1 MADSENIR
9 IKDIA
14 HMAGVSIGTVDRVL
28 HNRGRV
34 SKKNLQKINEVL
46 AQVNYQP
53 NIIARSLS
61 SKKIYQLVV
70 IIPNFTIGEYW
81 EHISKGIDRALA
93 DFKQYHVNVEKR
105 YFDQFNEI
113 SFKNAIE
120 GIKWENVDGVLIAPL
135 FAELTRLLSKQ
146 LDTFHIPY
154 VYIDSDLEREQRM
167 TFVGTNSQAGGRIAA
182 KLISKNIEVTDSI
195 LIAQI
200 QHIGEES
207 TQAINRQHGFLEY
220 LHEKKFQGRVHNA
233 DLHLMDTASNEHI
246 LNNIFHNYPQIKAAV
261 IFNSKAYVVG
271 EYLAQ
276 KKRHDICLVGYDLIE
291 KNEILLQNGYIEAL
305 IAQHPNSQG
314 YEGIRALCNHLIF
327 AKQPERTIGIP
338 LDILILENYC
348 YYKGYKF

>member
-220 LHEKKFQGRVHNA
+220 LHEKKFKGRVHNA

-261 IFNSKAYVVG
+261 ILN
-271 EYLAQ
+271 
-276 KKRHDICLVGYDLIE
+276 
-291 KNEILLQNGYIEAL
+291 
-305 IAQHPNSQG
+305 
-314 YEGIRALCNHLIF
+314 
-327 AKQPERTIGIP
+327 
-338 LDILILENYC
+338 
-348 YYKGYKF
+348 